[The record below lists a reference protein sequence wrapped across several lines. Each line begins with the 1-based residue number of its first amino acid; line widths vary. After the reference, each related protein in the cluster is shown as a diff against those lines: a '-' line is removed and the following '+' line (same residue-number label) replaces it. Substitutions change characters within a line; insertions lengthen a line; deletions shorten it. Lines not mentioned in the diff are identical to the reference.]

1 MQQKHL
7 KVMCA
12 KWKKSSPL
20 LSIVETANHEG
31 NPQEGKQNQELQ
43 ELQVT
48 DGIRREIDY
57 VGKTII
63 VVSNRSSGDITKKVT
78 SSLYIYKDCLRKI

>member
-1 MQQKHL
+1 ME
-7 KVMCA
+7 
-12 KWKKSSPL
+12 KSSPL

-78 SSLYIYKDCLRKI
+78 SSLYIYIKKNFKKNLKRKFMKRL